1 MRGGWDGLRDEKLER
16 LQKYQRRRIHLIFE
30 LSEEFGLK
38 FKLKTETLDSRGWK
52 ANGYLTSCDLYWV
65 ELPVF
70 TAATGAT
77 MAGAACTSACR

>member
-1 MRGGWDGLRDEKLER
+1 MRDEKLER
-16 LQKYQRRRIHLIFE
+16 LQKYQRRRIHLILE

-38 FKLKTETLDSRGWK
+38 FKLKTLDSRVWK
-52 ANGYLTSCDLYWV
+52 ANEYLTSCDLYWV